1 MSIAK
6 RASIVL
12 MLAGI
17 AFISIPMAEAVDVSP
32 VPLPA
37 KVAKSSVDIV
47 PKILPAQAPVEM
59 IQPVPVAVTS
69 TDHTAL
75 IINSVFSLLSILVT
89 GIVAYFLKNLD
100 KKAAVAEIG
109 RADIKFDGIRA
120 RAETQVHRVE
130 EVDRAEATLKAVNM
144 IHTLVN
150 NDMHNALATS
160 AILARKIADLT
171 KLPVDIEAAVVAEK
185 AVVDHDK
192 GQAKVDADK
201 RVTI

>member
-1 MSIAK
+1 MGIVK
-6 RASIVL
+6 RTSIVL
-12 MLAGI
+12 VIAGI

-130 EVDRAEATLKAVNM
+130 EVDRAEATLKAVNI

-171 KLPVDIEAAVVAEK
+171 RAPADIEVAVVAEK
-185 AVVDHDK
+185 AVVNHDK